1 MTNLQTKEL
10 PEGDDASELNLH
22 EDIVSLQWD
31 FLKHLFRVLNPS
43 EEIEELKNYRAAN
56 DDII

>member
-10 PEGDDASELNLH
+10 LEDDNISNLDLH

-43 EEIEELKNYRAAN
+43 EEIEELKSYRAAN